1 MGQNMP
7 PVSAPNDPAAVTQGA
22 SLRAL
27 LALALPMVL
36 TRSTQAVDGFAD
48 TYMVKDLGESAIAA
62 TATGSLNA
70 FALIILPMGTVFIVQ
85 SFVAQ
90 RVGRGQRDQA
100 RRYAWYGLGI
110 ALFAGLLAAAFIP
123 LIDPILGL
131 AEYDPDVHAQMVGY
145 LTIRMLSVAAVVG
158 CEALGN
164 FWGGLGNTW
173 MQLVA
178 SMIQMVINVGFNY
191 VFIEGRFG
199 APALGVD
206 GAAWSSVVST
216 WAGLGFLAF
225 AFWRGWGG
233 APRSTRRESRAARHG
248 TEARA
253 TPSQGKHGPN
263 ELSFRELR
271 RVVRFG
277 LPNGVNWFLEFS
289 AFQLFINGA
298 FASLGTTTITA
309 FNVVLAINSVSF
321 LPAFGVASAGAILAG
336 QSIGAGRRDLVWP
349 HVRITL
355 AVTMAWMC
363 VIGLLYLVAPGALI
377 ASFAPEGQPADALVA
392 AGTTMLIISAM
403 WQLFDAIAMTLSETL
418 RAAGDTAWTA
428 GARIVLAW
436 GLWTPATL
444 VAIYGFDLGVVTA
457 MVSLVVYLAV
467 LAALF
472 AWRFRSGA
480 WRKIELIEPDLAAAA

>member
-1 MGQNMP
+1 
-7 PVSAPNDPAAVTQGA
+7 VAQGA

-110 ALFAGLLAAAFIP
+110 ALLAGLLAAAFIP

-131 AEYDPDVHAQMVGY
+131 AEYEPDVHLQMVSY

-233 APRSTRRESRAARHG
+233 APR
-248 TEARA
+248 
-253 TPSQGKHGPN
+253 KHGPN

-277 LPNGVNWFLEFS
+277 LPNGMNWFLEFS

-349 HVRITL
+349 HVRSTL

-377 ASFAPEGQPADALVA
+377 ASFAPEGQPAGALVA

-403 WQLFDAIAMTLSETL
+403 WQ
-418 RAAGDTAWTA
+418 RASCSRG
-428 GARIVLAW
+428 GCGRRR
-436 GLWTPATL
+436 P
-444 VAIYGFDLGVVTA
+444 
-457 MVSLVVYLAV
+457 
-467 LAALF
+467 
-472 AWRFRSGA
+472 
-480 WRKIELIEPDLAAAA
+480 